1 MTTQDSGV
9 RKLYRR
15 DNQPF
20 AQIPNEAIR
29 DPQITASA
37 FRLLAYLMS
46 HQDGYEL
53 TYGQIERET
62 GMGRYAINEAIKNL
76 TSRGWLMTEATKM
89 PDGRFG
95 PKSWTVL
102 NPTGA
107 GFSTAGDS
115 TTEKPTDNKKTTSLE
130 EQDRRTVNPQ
140 AALEDEFFAKFWE
153 FYPRKVDKLAARKA
167 YTKAVKVAGF
177 EAVHDGARRLAE
189 DPNLPPKQFV
199 PYPASWLN
207 AGGWTNEPYPERER
221 TKEELEAIRAEQYR
235 RQREVELAE
244 AAKRREEAKRQ
255 EEYLAANPVTRC
267 EHDRVKVICPICS
280 KNVPGTN

>member
-1 MTTQDSGV
+1 MHTTDSGV

-53 TYGQIERET
+53 TYAQIERET

-76 TSRGWLMTEATKM
+76 TSRGWLETEATKM

-95 PKSWTVL
+95 PKAWTVL

-115 TTEKPTDNKKTTSLE
+115 TAEKPTDNKKTTSRE
-130 EQDRRTVNPQ
+130 EQDRRIVNPQ
-140 AALEDEFFAKFWE
+140 AELEEAFEEFWNV
-153 FYPRKVDKLAARKA
+153 YPRKVEKIAARKA
-167 YTKAVKVAGF
+167 FLKQAETVTPGVITA
-177 EAVHDGARRLAE
+177 GARRMAN
-189 DPNLPPKQFV
+189 DPNLPPKQYV

-207 AGGWTNEPYPERER
+207 AGGWDSEPYPERQR
-221 TKEELEAIRAEQYR
+221 TKEELEAIRAKEIER
-235 RQREVELAE
+235 RREIDRRE
-244 AAKRREEAKRQ
+244 AAERREQARLEAER
-255 EEYLAANPVTRC
+255 LAANPVTLC
-267 EHDRVKVICPICS
+267 EHNRVKVICPVCS
-280 KNVPGTN
+280 KNV